1 MERDSFYGSLPV
13 TEDFTAL
20 AAGQGF
26 TPLPRGWLAGC
37 TDIVDSTGLIAA
49 GRYKTV
55 NMIGASV
62 ISALINAL
70 DGPFPFVFGGDGASF
85 AVPAAEERRTRKV
98 LAHLR
103 AWVAEEF
110 GIELRAALLPV
121 TWVRNAGFDIKVARY
136 AASEGVDY
144 AMFSGGGMAW
154 AERQMKEGGYA
165 VQPAVSAEPPDLTG
179 LSCRWSNAKSRNGS
193 ILSLV
198 LLPEGKP
205 GRGFA
210 RVAGEVAGLAAGLE
224 RSGHPLPRGGP
235 PVAFP
240 PPGLRDEARLLRR
253 GLPFVLKRLALLAES
268 ALAAFL
274 FTTGRPFRGFNP
286 AAYRQELSANTD
298 FRKFDDGL
306 KMTLDCPPEV
316 CARLKSLL
324 EEAAAA
330 GHIRYGLHEQ
340 DEAMVT
346 CIVPSLKRS
355 DHMHFVDGAAGGY
368 TTAAAQIRP
377 DPAA

>member
-1 MERDSFYGSLPV
+1 MEHGSFYEDLPV
-13 TEDFTAL
+13 TKDFAKL
-20 AAGQGF
+20 AAGEAY
-26 TPLPRGWLAGC
+26 TPLPKDWLLGC

-62 ISALINAL
+62 ISALINTL
-70 DGPFPFVFGGDGASF
+70 DAPFPFVFGGDGTSF
-85 AVPAAEERRTRKV
+85 AVPAAEERRTRQV
-98 LAHLR
+98 LAQLR
-103 AWVAEEF
+103 AWVDAEF

-154 AERQMKEGGYA
+154 AERQMKAGGYA
-165 VQPAVSAEPPDLTG
+165 VQPAVTAAPPDLTG

-198 LLPEGKP
+198 LLPQGKP

-210 RVAGEVAGLAAGLE
+210 RVAGEVADLAAGLE

-240 PPGLRDEARLLRR
+240 PPGLREEARLVRR
-253 GLPFVLKRLALLAES
+253 GLPYALKRLTLLAES
-268 ALAAFL
+268 ALAAVL
-274 FTTGRPFRGFNP
+274 FTAGRPFRGFNP
-286 AAYRQELSANTD
+286 AAYRQEMSANTD

-306 KMTLDCPPEV
+306 KMTLDCPPEA
-316 CARLKSLL
+316 CARLKTLL
-324 EEAAAA
+324 EAAAAA

-368 TTAAAQIRP
+368 TTAAAQIRSAP
-377 DPAA
+377 